1 MAHMLNHPFFCS
13 DLVVSTRLSSTGGEE
28 EELNDESVYSL
39 LQRCHGDHGG
49 AVPDGKNPSAD
60 GLWHG
65 DLLLLG
71 GLEHEFCD
79 FPYIGNNHPNWLS
92 YFSEGLKPPTRLRFS
107 VYRPFSSGCWGCDL
121 VGYEGERGFEE
132 WSLNRIERGKGVERC
147 RILVDQPVHGW
158 WLVPGQCLISKSR
171 KL

>member
-1 MAHMLNHPFFCS
+1 MLTQPPKKCWNIMQPQKRRAYAGFMFLRTWIMVAMASMVKF
-13 DLVVSTRLSSTGGEE
+13 GG
-28 EELNDESVYSL
+28 VYFWV
-39 LQRCHGDHGG
+39 G
-49 AVPDGKNPSAD
+49 AICGRIWGSWVTNN
-60 GLWHG
+60 
-65 DLLLLG
+65 LLLVG
-71 GLEHEFCD
+71 GLDHEFY
-79 FPYIGNNHPNWLS
+79 FPYTGNNHPNWLS

-147 RILVDQPVHGW
+147 RILVDQLVHGW